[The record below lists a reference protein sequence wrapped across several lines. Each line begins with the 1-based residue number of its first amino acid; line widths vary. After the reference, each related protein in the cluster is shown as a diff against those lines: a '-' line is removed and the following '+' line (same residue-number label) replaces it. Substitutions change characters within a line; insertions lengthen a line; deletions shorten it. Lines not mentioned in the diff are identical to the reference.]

1 MPTIFRRRSPRP
13 VSTLYLLHKPYRM
26 LSQFTDDQGRA
37 TLKDII
43 DVPGIYAAG
52 RLDYDSEG
60 LLLLTDD
67 GELIH
72 RISDPRHKQ
81 PKTYWVQVEGEP
93 NDKAIDAL
101 RKGVALKDGVTRPAR
116 VQRLMEPAVAPR
128 KPPIRRRAKTKVS
141 WLEITISEGRNRQV
155 RRMTAHIG
163 HPTLRLIRT
172 AIGPWQLS
180 GLATGQWRSETLHAP
195 IKRRSTFSRASRRR
209 S

>member
-1 MPTIFRRRSPRP
+1 M
-13 VSTLYLLHKPYRM
+13 STLYLCHKPYQM

-72 RISDPRHKQ
+72 RISDPKHKQ
-81 PKTYWVQVEGEP
+81 PKTYWVQVEGVP
-93 NDKAIDAL
+93 HDTAITAL
-101 RKGVALKDGVTRPAR
+101 RKGVVLKDGMTQPAR
-116 VQRLMEPAVAPR
+116 VRRLIEPVVALR
-128 KPPIRRRAKTKVS
+128 EPPIRQRNGAAVS
-141 WLEITISEGRNRQV
+141 WLEMVINEGRNRQV

-172 AIGPWQLS
+172 AIGPWQLT
-180 GLATGQWRSETLHAP
+180 GLTPGRWRSESLHAP
-195 IKRRSTFSRASRRR
+195 MKRRSSPSRTSRRR
-209 S
+209 P